1 MIFQERFRGEIRS
14 LIRCKGV
21 GVRTPTLYHVD
32 QEKSVFVMEFI
43 EGMTCRDYIRANRE
57 DEAKLTV
64 LASEIGRLIGVL
76 HTNNLIHGD
85 LTTSNVLVEDTNDS
99 SLQVWS
105 LSAFFVTLH
114 N

>member
-1 MIFQERFRGEIRS
+1 M
-14 LIRCKGV
+14 

-32 QEKSVFVMEFI
+32 QDKSIFVMEFI
-43 EGMTCRDYIRANRE
+43 EGMTCRDYIRANRD

-105 LSAFFVTLH
+105 LVHFCVCVRTLLKTDKWQSAICG
-114 N
+114 